1 MSSDESTT
9 VDPSSMKVMQLREEL
24 KKRNLSTAGNK
35 TALVQRLQESFKGT
49 GDVEA
54 TNGDEEE
61 KEDAAVD
68 VAADVSDEVK
78 DEAADSAESE
88 EEPAAEEPELEQPQV
103 EGKEVADETEVVD
116 EQTVIETTVG
126 LPEAEGGY

>member
-35 TALVQRLQESFKGT
+35 TALVQRLQESFKGA

-54 TNGDEEE
+54 TNGDEDE

-68 VAADVSDEVK
+68 VAADEVK

-88 EEPAAEEPELEQPQV
+88 EEPAAEEPELEQQQV
-103 EGKEVADETEVVD
+103 EGKEVTDETEVVD